1 MAKTSV
7 VSEATHVVSIAKC
20 ESYDENRLLAVADGF
35 FTELGIYGEIKENMT
50 VVIKPNLIMKSK
62 PEEAIIT
69 HPALVEAVGRC
80 VQKAG
85 ARVLIAESSGGR
97 FTAGTAKN
105 LFDGCGYTEIAERNG
120 FELYT
125 ECESEAVSLPDAHI
139 CRTANIVK
147 PYINADYIINIAKL
161 KTHGMTMFSGAV
173 KNLFGVVPGLLKPEL
188 HCRFPDKND
197 FADMLVDICEY
208 VKPGFNIIDGIFG
221 MEGNGPTGGSKR
233 YVGAVFASKSPYA
246 VDFAATAVIG
256 FEPKEIPMLRI
267 AAERKLAPQDIDEIE
282 IRGTQIEEI
291 RVADYK
297 RAKAA
302 STEFVDGVP
311 GFLRPIA
318 SRIARP
324 KPVVDERKCIGCGK
338 CAESCP
344 QHVIKIENKVAKI
357 DLKDCIRCFCCH
369 EMCPEHIIKI
379 KRLGL
384 FNL

>member
-1 MAKTSV
+1 MDK
-7 VSEATHVVSIAKC
+7 VSIAKC
-20 ESYDENRLLAVADGF
+20 EDYNENRLLAIADGF
-35 FTELGIYGEIKENMT
+35 FTEFGIYDEIKEGMT

-69 HPALVEAVGRC
+69 HPALVEAVGKC

-85 ARVLIAESSGGR
+85 ASVLIAESSGGVYT
-97 FTAGTAKN
+97 TAMTKS
-105 LFDGCGYTEIAERNG
+105 LFAGCGYTETAERNG

-125 ECESEAVSLPDAHI
+125 ECESEAVYLPKARI
-139 CRTANIVK
+139 CRTTTFLK
-147 PYINADYIINIAKL
+147 PYISADYIINIAKL
-161 KTHGMTMFSGAV
+161 KTHGMTMYSGAV
-173 KNLFGVVPGLLKPEL
+173 KNLFGAVPGLMKPEL

-197 FADMLVDICEY
+197 FADMLVDICDY
-208 VKPGFNIIDGIFG
+208 LKPSFNLIDGIFG

-233 YVGAVFASKSPYA
+233 FVGAVFASKSPYA
-246 VDFAATAVIG
+246 VDFAATAAIG
-256 FEPKEIPMLRI
+256 FEPREIPMLRI
-267 AAERKLAPQDIDEIE
+267 AAERGLASPEEVEIS
-282 IRGTQIEEI
+282 GAAIEEI
-291 RVADYK
+291 RVPDYK
-297 RAKAA
+297 KAKAA
-302 STEFVDGVP
+302 SNDFVDGVP
-311 GFLRPIA
+311 GFMRPLV

-324 KPVVDERKCIGCGK
+324 KPAIDEKKCIGCGK

-357 DLKDCIRCFCCH
+357 DLKGCIRCFCCH